1 MENIQITVEIVR
13 QIVVVELRGV
23 AVSQRVFQLVYDD
36 VFDRIDQLIDAD
48 MVRWM
53 KSRADHFIVMP
64 QRDVDPIELAAEIKK
79 QLRL

>member
-1 MENIQITVEIVR
+1 MENIQMTVEIVR

-53 KSRADHFIVMP
+53 KSHADHFIVMP
-64 QRDVDPIELAAEIKK
+64 QRDVDPIELAAEIRK